1 MTICFSR
8 YTIISNQKLVKL
20 DIFSSVLCSFKLE
33 VLPEVLPDDTILTL
47 QDVVTRMVQQRRAD
61 INVDPVPTSAST
73 SPSWMHTAPA
83 SILLEPQSESAPQT
97 RLPL

>member
-20 DIFSSVLCSFKLE
+20 DIFSSVLCSFKL
-33 VLPEVLPDDTILTL
+33 EVLPDDTILTL